1 MRAIGFLVF
10 AGAVVLT
17 IAAVSGC
24 ADSRKSRAQES
35 ASKPARLP
43 VEGLCKPPEVPS
55 ADLAHKPGY
64 RQFAVSVTNASGL
77 PISGLKQSD
86 FVVSEES
93 RKFPIDYFREHEPVA
108 IELLVDTSGSMEPK
122 LSTVKS
128 RLGNLVENLN
138 RCDEVELFAFSAKP
152 YLLQSFTTNHQMA
165 AKQMEL
171 FHAYGQTSLYDATDV
186 ALQQLA
192 EADYPNRTI
201 ILITDGIDNTSK
213 ATEEEVATRARKENV
228 PIYAIGIG
236 EPERSRYSFG
246 ALLVSADAERV
257 DDKSLQTLS
266 AASGGRTFIVP
277 GTTEDAGNGFMN
289 ALSAIAD
296 TIARDYAIGV
306 VIPKDATPGSVNVAV
321 VNRPDLVVRARVI
334 TSNPY
339 SP

>member
-1 MRAIGFLVF
+1 MS
-10 AGAVVLT
+10 T
-17 IAAVSGC
+17 AVSGC
-24 ADSRKSRAQES
+24 ADSQQSRAEARAQES
-35 ASKPARLP
+35 APKPARLP
-43 VEGLCKPPEVPS
+43 VKGLCKPPEVPS

-108 IELLVDTSGSMEPK
+108 IALLVDTSGSMEPK
-122 LSTVKS
+122 LSTVKL
-128 RLGNLVENLN
+128 RLGNLVENMN

-192 EADYPNRTI
+192 EADYPNRNI
-201 ILITDGIDNTSK
+201 IVITDGIDNTSK
-213 ATEEEVATRARKENV
+213 ATEEEVAAQAKKDGV

-236 EPERSRYSFG
+236 EPERNRYSFR

-266 AASGGRTFIVP
+266 AAAGGRTFIVP

-296 TIARDYAIGV
+296 TIARNYAIGV
-306 VIPKDATPGSVNVAV
+306 VIPKEAMPGSVNVAV